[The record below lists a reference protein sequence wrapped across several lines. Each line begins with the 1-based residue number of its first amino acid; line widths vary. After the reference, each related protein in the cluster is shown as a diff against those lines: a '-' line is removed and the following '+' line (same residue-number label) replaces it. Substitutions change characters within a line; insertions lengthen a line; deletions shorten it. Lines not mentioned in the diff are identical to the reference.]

1 MRACYITFCLHSRDM
16 AFCQIHHMNI
26 VAHSRTIG
34 GWIIAA
40 EYRQLR
46 QPARSHLADI
56 GQKVVGN
63 TVGLFADQAA
73 FVRADRVEIAQQN
86 HAPARIGFLDVG

>member
-1 MRACYITFCLHSRDM
+1 MYAGNTAFRLHCRDM
-16 AFCQIHHMNI
+16 PFCQIHHMNI
-26 VAHSRTIG
+26 VAHTGAVG
-34 GWIIAA
+34 GRIIAA

-63 TVGLFADQAA
+63 AVGLFADQAA
-73 FVRADRVEIAQQN
+73 FMRADRVEITQQN
-86 HAPARIGFLDVG
+86 HAPTRIGFLDVG